1 MKYIT
6 LLTALF
12 VTSTLL
18 VTNNA
23 YADYLPSE
31 ESAAAQVDSFER
43 VLDFLKAEQFS
54 PSRLDLRRLSA
65 DPVADLVKVA
75 NSKLSAALRG
85 RAVQSLALYTNDLRA
100 LQTIDTLKE
109 NVRDTDKLL
118 PSVIVAWAQIHGE
131 EGAKEL
137 VTLAQHPRREIR
149 IAAIVGLG
157 RFGGQLGYDSL
168 TKLASVEKN
177 AEIRARIESYIR

>member
-12 VTSTLL
+12 VTSTIL
-18 VTNNA
+18 VSNNA

-31 ESAAAQVDSFER
+31 ESAAAQVDTYER
-43 VLDFLKAEQFS
+43 VVDFLKSEQFT
-54 PSRLDLRRLSA
+54 PSRLDLRRLSG

-75 NSKLSAALRG
+75 NGRLSTALRG
-85 RAVQSLALYTNDLRA
+85 RAVQSLALYNNDLRA
-100 LQTIDTLKE
+100 LETIDGLKASL
-109 NVRDTDKLL
+109 RDSDKLL
-118 PSVIVAWAQIHGE
+118 PSIIVAWAQIHGE
-131 EGAKEL
+131 EAAQEL
-137 VTLAQHPRREIR
+137 VTLAQHQRSDIR
-149 IAAIVGLG
+149 IAAIIGLG

-177 AEIRARIESYIR
+177 ASIRARIESYIR